1 MSVTV
6 NGGIQFNFMGGLL
19 NIFDSAKELFSLA
32 GPTIKRKSSSGSSV
46 GGGKR
51 K

>member
-1 MSVTV
+1 MELILVS
-6 NGGIQFNFMGGLL
+6 GGFNLQEGLL
-19 NIFDSAKELFSLA
+19 NIISTAKELFSLA